1 MKDFLEDAKVC
12 FERYDQDVCLIS
24 IKDGFKPCGRLLES
38 MKIPCALFTAL
49 ALVAAC
55 SLARA
60 GENWKPL
67 WNGKT
72 FAAWHVIGK
81 GEWKIIDGVIRG
93 AHAKEEKEFGHIV
106 TDKTYRDFTV
116 RLKYKAV
123 KGNSGLYF
131 RVEEKGFS
139 GVTGF
144 QAEIDPEKDAGGLY
158 ETNGRSWV
166 SQPKPDDVKRWFKP
180 GQWNEMS
187 VSAHGGHI
195 VVLVNGI
202 KSAELK
208 DDPGRH
214 EGKFALQVHAGQ
226 DCEVWFKDIEIMEP

>member
-1 MKDFLEDAKVC
+1 MKK
-12 FERYDQDVCLIS
+12 
-24 IKDGFKPCGRLLES
+24 LLT
-38 MKIPCALFTAL
+38 LFAVLT
-49 ALVAAC
+49 LVAAC
-55 SLARA
+55 ASARA
-60 GENWKPL
+60 AENWKPL
-67 WNGKT
+67 WDGRTLNG
-72 FAAWHVIGK
+72 WHVIGK
-81 GEWKIIDGVIRG
+81 GQWTVTDGAIRG
-93 AHAKEEKEFGHIV
+93 THAKEEKEFSHLV
-106 TDKTYRDFTV
+106 TDKVYRDFTV

-131 RVEEKGFS
+131 RIEEKGFS

-180 GQWNEMS
+180 GQWNEMT

-202 KSAELK
+202 KTAELK
-208 DDPGRH
+208 DDPGRR
-214 EGKFALQVHAGQ
+214 EGKFALQVHGGQ
-226 DCEVWFKDIEIMEP
+226 DCEVWFKDLELMAE

>member
-93 AHAKEEKEFGHIV
+93 THAKEEKEFGHIV

-123 KGNSGLYF
+123 KGNS
-131 RVEEKGFS
+131 
-139 GVTGF
+139 
-144 QAEIDPEKDAGGLY
+144 GLY